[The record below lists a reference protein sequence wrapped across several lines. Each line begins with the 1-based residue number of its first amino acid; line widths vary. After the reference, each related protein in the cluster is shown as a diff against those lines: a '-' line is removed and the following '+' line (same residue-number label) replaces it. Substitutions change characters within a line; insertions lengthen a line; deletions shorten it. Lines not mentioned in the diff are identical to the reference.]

1 MTNGRRSSPKP
12 CTRCGARLDPADR
25 PIPVPDAG
33 ETLNESAGAPGWCDH
48 GMIDAMGNL
57 ARFHAAVR
65 IASLAA
71 AVVLCPTTGRV
82 ARAADFESGA
92 GDIVLRRCLEC
103 HGSADPSGG
112 LDLSRADGL
121 WAGGDSGAVVTPG
134 DPTTSL
140 IMARVIAGEM
150 PPPKDGV
157 PQPLPDGERGALRD
171 WIAAGAAW
179 PEGRVLD
186 ALERT
191 TATRGGR
198 DWWAFEPLGDGPPP
212 MVTGVSHPI
221 DAFVRDRL
229 AREGIAPAPEAER
242 RTLLRRLS
250 FDLVGLPATAEE
262 LDAFVADS
270 APDAYEKQVDRLIA
284 SPHFGERQARH
295 WLDVARF
302 AETNGYERDAE
313 KPHAWRYRDWVV
325 KAFNNDLPFDR
336 FVLEQLAGDE
346 LPDRTEETVVA
357 TGFLRLGTWDD
368 EPNDAEDYQ
377 YDRLE
382 DLVNV
387 TSTAFLG
394 LTVKCARCHDHKFD
408 SITQAD
414 YYRVAAAFWPGP
426 VHNGRAKAFGGPSA
440 EQIGFDVLGWTD
452 LGNEA
457 PPLHALKKGDR
468 HRPLAEVKAASPS
481 FVAGLAGDFPPPPAD
496 SRTTLRRTHLA
507 RWITNPKNPLTPRVI
522 VNRLW
527 QHHFG
532 QGLCRNPD
540 NVGFNGPRPEYRQ
553 LLDWLA
559 ADLVAGGWKLK
570 SLHRLIV
577 TSATYRQA
585 SVHPDLEALADRD
598 PANTLLWR
606 ADRRRLDAE
615 SLRDAILAVAG
626 ELDTRLGGP
635 SFKAPIDG
643 EALEGLSMKGGAY
656 QPSPAEECRRRSL
669 YMFTKRG
676 LIVPLMTTF
685 DMCDTTVP
693 TGKRDVSVV
702 ALQALS
708 LLNNGWVRG
717 EADACAGRVLAAA
730 IDPAARADEAWRRV
744 LGRLPTEPEKAAT
757 INHVMA
763 QMAGAPT
770 RERLAWASLCQVLF
784 NTNEFISV
792 D

>member
-1 MTNGRRSSPKP
+1 MG
-12 CTRCGARLDPADR
+12 TRRLDHPRRLAEGMLHR
-25 PIPVPDAG
+25 GSWCV
-33 ETLNESAGAPGWCDH
+33 TLVVVVVVGAAFGFPP
-48 GMIDAMGNL
+48 L
-57 ARFHAAVR
+57 
-65 IASLAA
+65 
-71 AVVLCPTTGRV
+71 
-82 ARAADFESGA
+82 RATDFETGA
-92 GDIVLRRCLEC
+92 GDVLLRRCLEC
-103 HGSADPSGG
+103 HGATDPSGG
-112 LDLSRADGL
+112 LDLSRVDGL
-121 WAGGDSGAVVTPG
+121 RAGGDSGAVVVPA
-134 DPTTSL
+134 DPAASL
-140 IMARVIAGEM
+140 LLSRVIAGEM
-150 PPPKDGV
+150 PPPKNGV
-157 PQPLPDGERGALRD
+157 EQKLPDTEIAALRE
-171 WIAAGAAW
+171 WIEAGAVW
-179 PEGRVLD
+179 PQDRILD
-186 ALERT
+186 PFERT
-191 TATRGGR
+191 TTTRGGR
-198 DWWAFEPLGDGPPP
+198 DWWAFEPLRTAPPP
-212 MVTGVSHPI
+212 VVPGISHPI

-229 AREGIAPAPEAER
+229 ARETITPAPEADR
-242 RTLLRRLS
+242 RILLRRLS
-250 FDLVGLPATAEE
+250 FDLVGLPPTADE
-262 LDAFVADS
+262 LDAFAADP
-270 APDAYEKQVDRLIA
+270 APDAYEKQVDRLLA

-313 KPHAWRYRDWVV
+313 KPHAWPYRDWVV
-325 KAFNNDLPFDR
+325 KAFNDDMPFDR

-346 LPDRTEETVVA
+346 LPDRTEATVIA

-382 DLVNV
+382 DLVHV

-414 YYRVAAAFWPGP
+414 YYRFAAAFWPGP
-426 VHNGRAKAFGGPSA
+426 VHNGRAKSLGGPSP
-440 EQIGFDVLGWTD
+440 EQLGFDVLGWTD
-452 LGNEA
+452 LGNAA

-468 HRPLAEVKAASPS
+468 QRPLAEVKAGAPS
-481 FVAGLAGDFPPPPAD
+481 FVGSLAGDFPPAPAD
-496 SRTTLRRTHLA
+496 ARTTLRRTHLA
-507 RWITNPKNPLTPRVI
+507 RWITDPKNPLTPRVI

-532 QGLCRNPD
+532 QGLCKNPD
-540 NVGFNGPRPEYRQ
+540 NLGFNGPQPSSRE
-553 LLDWLA
+553 LLDFLS
-559 ADLVAGGWKLK
+559 ADLVAGGWRLK
-570 SLHRLIV
+570 SLHRAIV

-585 SVHPDLEALADRD
+585 SVHPDETRLADRD
-598 PANTLLWR
+598 PGNTLLWR

-626 ELDTRLGGP
+626 DLDTRIGGP
-635 SFKAPIDG
+635 SFKAPIDA
-643 EALEGLSMKGGAY
+643 EALEGLSMKGSAWA
-656 QPSPAEECRRRSL
+656 PSPPEECRRRSL
-669 YMFTKRG
+669 YLFTKRG

-730 IDPAARADEAWRRV
+730 AAPEARVDDAWRRV
-744 LGRLPTEPEKAAT
+744 LGRLPTASERAAALE
-757 INHVMA
+757 HVA
-763 QMAGAPT
+763 TQSAGDPA

-784 NTNEFISV
+784 NTNEFISI

>member
-1 MTNGRRSSPKP
+1 VDWK
-12 CTRCGARLDPADR
+12 
-25 PIPVPDAG
+25 
-33 ETLNESAGAPGWCDH
+33 
-48 GMIDAMGNL
+48 
-57 ARFHAAVR
+57 R
-65 IASLAA
+65 IAATLATILGWGVVIPA
-71 AVVLCPTTGRV
+71 AIP
-82 ARAADFESGA
+82 AADFETGA
-92 GDIVLRRCLEC
+92 GDVLLRRCLEC
-103 HGSADPSGG
+103 HGASDPSGG
-112 LDLSRADGL
+112 LDLSRAEGL
-121 WAGGDSGAVVTPG
+121 LAGGDSGAV
-134 DPTTSL
+134 
-140 IMARVIAGEM
+140 IMSGNPAASPLLARVIAGEM
-150 PPPKDGV
+150 PPPKNGVDQKLTAAEIDGL
-157 PQPLPDGERGALRD
+157 QE
-171 WIAAGAAW
+171 WIAAGAVW
-179 PEGRVLD
+179 PEGRILD
-186 ALERT
+186 RFERT
-191 TATRGGR
+191 TDARGGR
-198 DWWAFEPLGDGPPP
+198 DWWAFEPLRTTPPP
-212 MVTGVSHPI
+212 TVAGVSHSI

-229 AREGIAPAPEAER
+229 AREGIAPAAAADR
-242 RTLLRRLS
+242 RVLLRRLA
-250 FDLVGLPATAEE
+250 FDLVGLPPTADEI
-262 LDAFVADS
+262 DTFAADP
-270 APDAYEKQVDRLIA
+270 APDAYEKQVDRLLA

-295 WLDVARF
+295 WLDIARF

-325 KAFNNDLPFDR
+325 KAFNDDMPFDR

-346 LPDRTEETVVA
+346 LPDRTEATAIA

-382 DLVNV
+382 DLVHV

-414 YYRVAAAFWPGP
+414 YYRLAAAFWPGP
-426 VHNGRAKAFGGPSA
+426 VHNGRAKALGGPSA
-440 EQIGFDVLGWTD
+440 EQLGFDVLGWTD
-452 LGNEA
+452 LGPEA
-457 PPLHALKKGDR
+457 APIHALKKGDR
-468 HRPLAEVKAASPS
+468 HRPLAEVKAGAPS
-481 FVAGLAGDFPPPPAD
+481 FVGTLAGDFPLPPSD

-507 RWITNPKNPLTPRVI
+507 RWITNPTNPLTPRVI

-532 QGLCRNPD
+532 QGLCKNPD
-540 NVGFNGPRPEYRQ
+540 NVGFNSPRPEYRE

-570 SLHRLIV
+570 SLHRLMV

-585 SVHPDLEALADRD
+585 SIHPDEVRRADRD
-598 PANTLLWR
+598 PGNMLLWR

-615 SLRDAILAVAG
+615 SLRDAILAVSG
-626 ELDTRLGGP
+626 DLDPRLGGP
-635 SFKAPIDG
+635 SFKAPIDA

-656 QPSPAEECRRRSL
+656 QPSPPEECRRRSL

-685 DMCDTTVP
+685 DQCDTTVP
-693 TGKRDVSVV
+693 TGKRDVSIV

-717 EADACAGRVLAAA
+717 EADASAGRVLAAA
-730 IDPAARADEAWRRV
+730 IEAGPRVDDAWRRV
-744 LGRLPTEPEKAAT
+744 LGRLPTALEKEAALA
-757 INHVMA
+757 HVTT
-763 QMAGAPT
+763 QLAGDPA

-784 NTNEFISV
+784 NTNEFLSI

>member
-1 MTNGRRSSPKP
+1 MGKHDRS
-12 CTRCGARLDPADR
+12 GA
-25 PIPVPDAG
+25 
-33 ETLNESAGAPGWCDH
+33 TS
-48 GMIDAMGNL
+48 
-57 ARFHAAVR
+57 
-65 IASLAA
+65 
-71 AVVLCPTTGRV
+71 AVVLLIAILSAFAADG
-82 ARAADFESGA
+82 AAGADFEAGA
-92 GDIVLRRCLEC
+92 GDVLLRRCLEC
-103 HGSADPSGG
+103 HGSADPAGG

-121 WAGGDSGAVVTPG
+121 SSGGDSGGVVTPG
-134 DPTTSL
+134 DPATSL
-140 IMARVIAGEM
+140 LLARVVAGEM
-150 PPPKDGV
+150 PPPKNGV
-157 PQPLPDGERGALRD
+157 DQKLPAAEIDTLRG
-171 WIAAGAAW
+171 WIASGAGW
-179 PEGRVLD
+179 PEGRILD
-186 ALERT
+186 PLERT
-191 TATRGGR
+191 TDSRGGR
-198 DWWAFEPLGDGPPP
+198 DWWAFEPLRDSPPP
-212 MVTGVSHPI
+212 TVAGVTNPI
-221 DAFVRDRL
+221 DAYVRDRL
-229 AREGIAPAPEAER
+229 AREGIEPAPEADR

-250 FDLVGLPATAEE
+250 FDLIGLPPTADQI
-262 LDAFVADS
+262 DAFVADP
-270 APDAYEKQVDRLIA
+270 AADAYEKQVDRLLT

-302 AETNGYERDAE
+302 AETSGYERDAE

-325 KAFNNDLPFDR
+325 QAFNDDMPFDR

-346 LPDRTEETVVA
+346 LPDRSEATAIA

-368 EPNDAEDYQ
+368 EPNDADDYQ

-414 YYRVAAAFWPGP
+414 YYRLAAAFWPGP
-426 VHNGRAKAFGGPSA
+426 VHNGRARALGGPSA
-440 EQIGFDVLGWTD
+440 EQLGFDVLGWTD
-452 LGNEA
+452 LGPEA
-457 PPLHALKKGDR
+457 PPIHALKKGDR
-468 HRPLAEVKAASPS
+468 HRPLAEVRAGAPS
-481 FVAGLAGDFPPPPAD
+481 FVPALAGDFPAPPAE

-507 RWITNPKNPLTPRVI
+507 HWITDPKNPLTPRVI

-540 NVGFNGPRPEYRQ
+540 NVGFNSPRPEYRD
-553 LLDWLA
+553 LLDSLA
-559 ADLVAGGWKLK
+559 AGLVAGGWRLK
-570 SLHRLIV
+570 SLHRHLV

-585 SVHPDLEALADRD
+585 SIHPDEARFADRD
-598 PANTLLWR
+598 PGNTLLWR

-615 SLRDAILAVAG
+615 SLRDAILAAAG
-626 ELDTRLGGP
+626 DLDGRIGGP

-656 QPSPAEECRRRSL
+656 QPSPPEECRRRSL

-702 ALQALS
+702 ALQARS

-730 IDPAARADEAWRRV
+730 AEPGARVDDAWRRV
-744 LGRLPTEPEKAAT
+744 LGRLPSAKEKEASLV
-757 INHVMA
+757 HVMT
-763 QMAGAPT
+763 QMAGDPA
-770 RERLAWASLCQVLF
+770 RERLGWASLCQVLF
-784 NTNEFISV
+784 NTNEFISI

>member
-1 MTNGRRSSPKP
+1 MGKHVGIR
-12 CTRCGARLDPADR
+12 AVWVAVALM
-25 PIPVPDAG
+25 VVL
-33 ETLNESAGAPGWCDH
+33 TLC
-48 GMIDAMGNL
+48 
-57 ARFHAAVR
+57 
-65 IASLAA
+65 LAA
-71 AVVLCPTTGRV
+71 GR
-82 ARAADFESGA
+82 AAAADFESGA
-92 GDIVLRRCLEC
+92 GDVLLRRCLEC
-103 HGSADPSGG
+103 HGSSDISGG
-112 LDLSRADGL
+112 LDLSRAEGL
-121 WAGGDSGAVVTPG
+121 LSGGDSGAVVTPG
-134 DPTTSL
+134 DPAASPL
-140 IMARVIAGEM
+140 LARVIAGEM
-150 PPPKDGV
+150 PPAKNGV
-157 PQPLPDGERGALRD
+157 AQKLPDAEAEALKE

-179 PEGRVLD
+179 PEGRHLD
-186 ALERT
+186 PFERT
-191 TATRGGR
+191 TDSRGGR
-198 DWWAFEPLGDGPPP
+198 DWWAFEPLRVTPPP
-212 MVTGVSHPI
+212 TVAAVSHPI

-229 AREGIAPAPEAER
+229 AREGIAPAPPADR
-242 RTLLRRLS
+242 RTLLRRLA
-250 FDLVGLPATAEE
+250 FDLVGLPPTADE
-262 LDAFVADS
+262 LDAFVADPAS
-270 APDAYEKQVDRLIA
+270 DAYEKQVDRLLA

-302 AETNGYERDAE
+302 AETSGYERDAE

-325 KAFNNDLPFDR
+325 KAFNDDMPFDR

-346 LPDRTEETVVA
+346 LPDRSEATAIA

-382 DLVNV
+382 DLVHV

-408 SITQAD
+408 AITQVD
-414 YYRVAAAFWPGP
+414 YYSIAAAFWPGP
-426 VHNGRAKAFGGPSA
+426 VHNGRAKALGGPSA

-452 LGNEA
+452 LGPAA

-468 HRPLAEVKAASPS
+468 HRPLTEVKAGAPS
-481 FVAGLAGDFPPPPAD
+481 FVGALAGDFPSPPAD

-507 RWITNPKNPLTPRVI
+507 RWITNPTNPLTPRVI

-532 QGLCRNPD
+532 HGLCRNPD
-540 NVGFNGPRPEYRQ
+540 NVGFNGPRPEYRE
-553 LLDWLA
+553 LLDSLA
-559 ADLVAGGWKLK
+559 ADLVAGGWRLK
-570 SLHRLIV
+570 ALHRLIV

-585 SVHPDLEALADRD
+585 SIHPDLETPADRD
-598 PANTLLWR
+598 PGNSLLWR

-626 ELDTRLGGP
+626 DLDPRLGGP

-656 QPSPAEECRRRSL
+656 QPSPPEECRRRSL

-693 TGKRDVSVV
+693 SGKRDVSIV

-730 IDPAARADEAWRRV
+730 AEVGPRVDDAWRRV
-744 LGRLPTEPEKAAT
+744 LGRLPSAEEKEAT
-757 INHVMA
+757 LAYVTT
-763 QMAGAPT
+763 QMAGEAA

-784 NTNEFISV
+784 NTNEFLSI

>member
-1 MTNGRRSSPKP
+1 MGSD
-12 CTRCGARLDPADR
+12 CLEPAIR
-25 PIPVPDAG
+25 P
-33 ETLNESAGAPGWCDH
+33 SAGANRFRAAW
-48 GMIDAMGNL
+48 MAL
-57 ARFHAAVR
+57 ARAIAVLSGWG
-65 IASLAA
+65 I
-71 AVVLCPTTGRV
+71 VVP
-82 ARAADFESGA
+82 AADFESGA
-92 GDIVLRRCLEC
+92 GDVFLRRCLEC
-103 HGSADPSGG
+103 HGANDPSGG
-112 LDLSRADGL
+112 LDLSRAEGL
-121 WAGGDSGAVVTPG
+121 LSGGDSGAVVTPG
-134 DPTTSL
+134 DPAASPL
-140 IMARVIAGEM
+140 LARVLAGEM
-150 PPPKDGV
+150 PPAKNGV
-157 PQPLPDGERGALRD
+157 ARKLPEAEITALKE
-171 WIAAGAAW
+171 WIAAGAPW
-179 PEGRVLD
+179 PEGRHLD
-186 ALERT
+186 PLERT
-191 TATRGGR
+191 TDSRGGR
-198 DWWAFEPLGDGPPP
+198 DWWAFEPLRATPPP
-212 MVTGVSHPI
+212 AVAGVIHPV
-221 DAFVRDRL
+221 DAFVRERL
-229 AREGIAPAPEAER
+229 AREGIAPAPEADR
-242 RTLLRRLS
+242 RVLLRRLS
-250 FDLVGLPATAEE
+250 FDLVGLPPTAAE
-262 LDAFVADS
+262 LDAFAADS
-270 APDAYEKQVDRLIA
+270 APDAYEKQVDRLLS

-313 KPHAWRYRDWVV
+313 KPQAWRYRDWVV
-325 KAFNNDLPFDR
+325 KAFNDDMPFDR

-346 LPDRTEETVVA
+346 LPDRSEATAIA

-382 DLVNV
+382 DLVHV

-408 SITQAD
+408 AITQAD
-414 YYRVAAAFWPGP
+414 YYRIAAAFWPGP
-426 VHNGRAKAFGGPSA
+426 VHNGRAKALGGPSA

-452 LGNEA
+452 LGPEA

-468 HRPLAEVKAASPS
+468 HRPLAEVRAGAPS
-481 FVAGLAGDFPPPPAD
+481 FVGPLAGDFPPPPGD

-507 RWITNPKNPLTPRVI
+507 RWITNPTNPLASRVI

-532 QGLCRNPD
+532 HGLCRNPD
-540 NVGFNGPRPEYRQ
+540 NVGFNGPRPEYRD

-570 SLHRLIV
+570 ALHRLIV

-585 SVHPDLEALADRD
+585 SIHPDLESLADRD
-598 PANTLLWR
+598 PGNALLWR
-606 ADRRRLDAE
+606 AERRRIDAE

-626 ELDTRLGGP
+626 NLDPRVGGP

-656 QPSPAEECRRRSL
+656 QPSPPEECRRRSL

-685 DMCDTTVP
+685 DQCDTTVP
-693 TGKRDVSVV
+693 TGRRDVSIV

-730 IDPAARADEAWRRV
+730 AEAGPRVDDVWQRV
-744 LGRLPTEPEKAAT
+744 LGRLPTTHEKAAALE
-757 INHVMA
+757 HVMT
-763 QMAGAPT
+763 QSAGDPA

-784 NTNEFISV
+784 NTNEFISI

>member
-1 MTNGRRSSPKP
+1 
-12 CTRCGARLDPADR
+12 
-25 PIPVPDAG
+25 
-33 ETLNESAGAPGWCDH
+33 
-48 GMIDAMGNL
+48 MGKHVRIR
-57 ARFHAAVR
+57 AASAAV
-65 IASLAA
+65 ALM
-71 AVVLCPTTGRV
+71 VVLPLCLVAGRV
-82 ARAADFESGA
+82 AAADFEAGA
-92 GDIVLRRCLEC
+92 GDVLLRRCLEC
-103 HGSADPSGG
+103 HGASDPSGG
-112 LDLSRADGL
+112 LDLSRAEGL
-121 WAGGDSGAVVTPG
+121 LAGGDSGAVVTPD
-134 DPTTSL
+134 DPAASPL
-140 IMARVIAGEM
+140 LARVIAGEM
-150 PPPKDGV
+150 PPVKNGAARK
-157 PQPLPDGERGALRD
+157 LPAAEIAALQD
-171 WIAAGAAW
+171 WIAAGAGW
-179 PEGRVLD
+179 PEGRHLD
-186 ALERT
+186 PFERT
-191 TATRGGR
+191 TDSRGGR
-198 DWWAFEPLGDGPPP
+198 DWWAFEPLRATPLP
-212 MVTGVSHPI
+212 TLAGVSHPI

-229 AREGIAPAPEAER
+229 AREGIAPAPSADR
-242 RTLLRRLS
+242 RTLLRRLA
-250 FDLVGLPATAEE
+250 FDLVGLPPTADE
-262 LDAFVADS
+262 LDAFVADP
-270 APDAYEKQVDRLIA
+270 AADAYEKQVDRLLA

-313 KPHAWRYRDWVV
+313 KPNAWRYRDWVV
-325 KAFNNDLPFDR
+325 KAFNDDMPFDR

-346 LPDRTEETVVA
+346 LPDRTEATAIA

-382 DLVNV
+382 DLVHV

-414 YYRVAAAFWPGP
+414 YYRLAAAFWPGP
-426 VHNGRAKAFGGPSA
+426 VHNGRAKALGGPSA
-440 EQIGFDVLGWTD
+440 EQLGFDVLGWTD
-452 LGNEA
+452 LGPEA
-457 PPLHALKKGDR
+457 PPIHALKKGDR
-468 HRPLAEVKAASPS
+468 HWPLAEVKAGAPS
-481 FVAGLAGDFPPPPAD
+481 FVAALAGDFPPPPAD

-507 RWITNPKNPLTPRVI
+507 RWITHPTNPLTPRVI

-540 NVGFNGPRPEYRQ
+540 NVGFNGPRPEYRDI
-553 LLDWLA
+553 LDALA
-559 ADLVAGGWKLK
+559 TDFVAGGWKLK
-570 SLHRLIV
+570 TLHRLIV

-585 SVHPDLEALADRD
+585 SIHPDREALTDRD
-598 PANTLLWR
+598 PGNALLWR

-615 SLRDAILAVAG
+615 SLRDAILAVSG
-626 ELDTRLGGP
+626 DLDPRLGGP

-656 QPSPAEECRRRSL
+656 QPSPPEECRRRSL

-685 DMCDTTVP
+685 DQCDTTVP
-693 TGKRDVSVV
+693 TGKRDVSIV

-717 EADACAGRVLAAA
+717 EADACAGLVLAAA
-730 IDPAARADEAWRRV
+730 TEAGPRVDDAWRRV
-744 LGRLPTEPEKAAT
+744 LGRLPSAEEKEASLE
-757 INHVMA
+757 HVTT
-763 QMAGAPT
+763 QMAGEAA

-784 NTNEFISV
+784 NTNEFLSI

>member
-1 MTNGRRSSPKP
+1 MLGLSLCLISG
-12 CTRCGARLDPADR
+12 GAA
-25 PIPVPDAG
+25 
-33 ETLNESAGAPGWCDH
+33 
-48 GMIDAMGNL
+48 
-57 ARFHAAVR
+57 F
-65 IASLAA
+65 
-71 AVVLCPTTGRV
+71 
-82 ARAADFESGA
+82 AADFESGA
-92 GDIVLRRCLEC
+92 GDVLLRRCLEC
-103 HGSADPSGG
+103 HGSNDSSGG

-121 WAGGDSGAVVTPG
+121 RAGGDSGAVITPG
-134 DPTTSL
+134 DPAASPL
-140 IMARVIAGEM
+140 FARVIAGEM
-150 PPPKDGV
+150 PPAKNGLAHK
-157 PQPLPDGERGALRD
+157 LPDTEIAVLQE
-171 WIAAGAAW
+171 WITAGADW
-179 PEGRVLD
+179 PAGRILD
-186 ALERT
+186 RFERT
-191 TATRGGR
+191 TDARGGR
-198 DWWAFEPLGDGPPP
+198 DWWAFEPLRAGPPP
-212 MVTGVSHPI
+212 TVAGVSHPI

-229 AREGIAPAPEAER
+229 AREGIAPAPAADR
-242 RTLLRRLS
+242 RTLLRRLA
-250 FDLVGLPATAEE
+250 FDLVGLPPTADE
-262 LDAFVADS
+262 LDAFVADP
-270 APDAYEKQVDRLIA
+270 APDAYEKQVDRLLA

-313 KPHAWRYRDWVV
+313 KPQAWRYRDWVV
-325 KAFNNDLPFDR
+325 KAFNDDMPFDR

-346 LPDRTEETVVA
+346 LPDRSEATAIA

-414 YYRVAAAFWPGP
+414 YYRLAAAFWPGP
-426 VHNGRAKAFGGPSA
+426 VHNGRAQALGGPSA

-452 LGNEA
+452 LGRDA

-468 HRPLAEVKAASPS
+468 HRPLAEVKAGAPS
-481 FVAGLAGDFPPPPAD
+481 FVGALAGDFPPPPAD

-507 RWITNPKNPLTPRVI
+507 RWITDPKNPLTPRVI
-522 VNRLW
+522 VNRVW

-540 NVGFNGPRPEYRQ
+540 NVGFNGPRPEYRD
-553 LLDWLA
+553 LLDSLA

-570 SLHRLIV
+570 SLHRHVV

-585 SVHPDLEALADRD
+585 SVHPDMVALADRD
-598 PANTLLWR
+598 PGNTLLWR

-626 ELDTRLGGP
+626 DLDARLGGP

-656 QPSPAEECRRRSL
+656 QPSPPEECRRRSL

-717 EADACAGRVLAAA
+717 EADSCAGRVLAVAA
-730 IDPAARADEAWRRV
+730 APEARIDDAWRRV
-744 LGRLPTEPEKAAT
+744 LGRLPTTHEKAAALE
-757 INHVMA
+757 HVTT
-763 QMAGAPT
+763 QSAGDPA
-770 RERLAWASLCQVLF
+770 RESLAWASLCQVLF
-784 NTNEFISV
+784 NTNEFISI

>member
-1 MTNGRRSSPKP
+1 MGRDCLAPTIRPAA
-12 CTRCGARLDPADR
+12 GAICPRVSWNVDWKRIAATLATVLGWG
-25 PIPVPDAG
+25 IVAPVPV
-33 ETLNESAGAPGWCDH
+33 P
-48 GMIDAMGNL
+48 
-57 ARFHAAVR
+57 
-65 IASLAA
+65 
-71 AVVLCPTTGRV
+71 
-82 ARAADFESGA
+82 AADFETGA
-92 GDIVLRRCLEC
+92 GDVFLRRCLEC
-103 HGSADPSGG
+103 HGANDPSAG
-112 LDLSRADGL
+112 LDLSRAEGL
-121 WAGGDSGAVVTPG
+121 LTGGDSGAVVTPG
-134 DPTTSL
+134 DPAASPL
-140 IMARVIAGEM
+140 LARVIAGEM
-150 PPPKDGV
+150 PPAKNGV
-157 PQPLPDGERGALRD
+157 ARKLPDAEAEALKE

-179 PEGRVLD
+179 PEGRHLD
-186 ALERT
+186 PFERT
-191 TATRGGR
+191 TDARGGR
-198 DWWAFEPLGDGPPP
+198 DWWAFEPLRATPPP
-212 MVTGVSHPI
+212 TVAGVSHPI

-229 AREGIAPAPEAER
+229 AREGIAPAPAADR
-242 RTLLRRLS
+242 RTLLRRLA
-250 FDLVGLPATAEE
+250 FDLVGLPPTADEI
-262 LDAFVADS
+262 DAFAADP
-270 APDAYEKQVDRLIA
+270 APDAYENQVDRLLA

-302 AETNGYERDAE
+302 AETSGYERDAE

-325 KAFNNDLPFDR
+325 KAFNDDMPFDR

-346 LPDRTEETVVA
+346 LPDRTEATAIA

-414 YYRVAAAFWPGP
+414 YYRLAAAFWPGP
-426 VHNGRAKAFGGPSA
+426 VHNGRAKTVGGPSA

-452 LGNEA
+452 LGPEA
-457 PPLHALKKGDR
+457 APIHALKKGDR
-468 HRPLAEVKAASPS
+468 HRPLAEVKAGAPS
-481 FVAGLAGDFPPPPAD
+481 FVAALAGDFPPPPAD

-507 RWITNPKNPLTPRVI
+507 RWITNPTNPLTPRVI

-532 QGLCRNPD
+532 QGLCKNPD
-540 NVGFNGPRPEYRQ
+540 NIGFNGPRPEYRD

-559 ADLVAGGWKLK
+559 ADLVAGDWKLK

-585 SVHPDLEALADRD
+585 SIHPDMETVADRD
-598 PANTLLWR
+598 PGTMLLWR

-615 SLRDAILAVAG
+615 SLRDAILAVSG
-626 ELDTRLGGP
+626 DLDPRLGGP
-635 SFKAPIDG
+635 SFKASIDA
-643 EALEGLSMKGGAY
+643 EALEGLSMKGNAWA
-656 QPSPAEECRRRSL
+656 PSPPDECRRRSL

-685 DMCDTTVP
+685 DQCDTTVP
-693 TGKRDVSVV
+693 TGKRDVSIV

-730 IDPAARADEAWRRV
+730 IEAGPRVDDAWRRV
-744 LGRLPTEPEKAAT
+744 LGRLPTAKEKEAALA
-757 INHVMA
+757 HVTT
-763 QMAGAPT
+763 QMAGDPD

-784 NTNEFISV
+784 NTNEFLSI

>member
-1 MTNGRRSSPKP
+1 VDWKRIAATLATVLGW
-12 CTRCGARLDPADR
+12 GIVA
-25 PIPVPDAG
+25 PVPV
-33 ETLNESAGAPGWCDH
+33 P
-48 GMIDAMGNL
+48 
-57 ARFHAAVR
+57 
-65 IASLAA
+65 
-71 AVVLCPTTGRV
+71 
-82 ARAADFESGA
+82 AADFETGA
-92 GDIVLRRCLEC
+92 GDVFLRRCLEC
-103 HGSADPSGG
+103 HGANDPSAG
-112 LDLSRADGL
+112 LDLSRAEGL
-121 WAGGDSGAVVTPG
+121 LTGGDSGAVVTPG
-134 DPTTSL
+134 DPAASPL
-140 IMARVIAGEM
+140 LARVIAGEM
-150 PPPKDGV
+150 PPAKNGV
-157 PQPLPDGERGALRD
+157 ARKLPDAEAEALKE

-179 PEGRVLD
+179 PEGRHLD
-186 ALERT
+186 PFERT
-191 TATRGGR
+191 TDARGGR
-198 DWWAFEPLGDGPPP
+198 DWWAFEPLRATPPP
-212 MVTGVSHPI
+212 TVAGVSHPI

-229 AREGIAPAPEAER
+229 AREGIAPAPAADR
-242 RTLLRRLS
+242 RTLLRRLA
-250 FDLVGLPATAEE
+250 FDLVGLPPTADEI
-262 LDAFVADS
+262 DAFAADP
-270 APDAYEKQVDRLIA
+270 APDAYENQVDRLLA

-302 AETNGYERDAE
+302 AETSGYERDAE

-325 KAFNNDLPFDR
+325 KAFNDDMPFDR

-346 LPDRTEETVVA
+346 LPDRTEATAIA

-414 YYRVAAAFWPGP
+414 YYRLAAAFWPGP
-426 VHNGRAKAFGGPSA
+426 VHNGRAKTVGGPSA

-452 LGNEA
+452 LGPEA
-457 PPLHALKKGDR
+457 APIHALKKGDR
-468 HRPLAEVKAASPS
+468 HRPLAEVKAGAPS
-481 FVAGLAGDFPPPPAD
+481 FVAALAGDFPPPPAD

-507 RWITNPKNPLTPRVI
+507 RWITNPTNPLTPRVI

-532 QGLCRNPD
+532 QGLCKNPD
-540 NVGFNGPRPEYRQ
+540 NIGFNGPRPEYRD

-559 ADLVAGGWKLK
+559 ADLVAGDWKLK

-585 SVHPDLEALADRD
+585 SIHPDMETVADRD
-598 PANTLLWR
+598 PGTMLLWR

-615 SLRDAILAVAG
+615 SLRDAILAVSG
-626 ELDTRLGGP
+626 DLDPRLGGP
-635 SFKAPIDG
+635 SFKASIDA
-643 EALEGLSMKGGAY
+643 EALEGLSMKGNAWA
-656 QPSPAEECRRRSL
+656 PSPPDECRRRSL

-685 DMCDTTVP
+685 DQCDTTVP
-693 TGKRDVSVV
+693 TGKRDVSIV

-730 IDPAARADEAWRRV
+730 IEAGPRVDDAWRRV
-744 LGRLPTEPEKAAT
+744 LGRLPTAKEKEAALA
-757 INHVMA
+757 HVTT
-763 QMAGAPT
+763 QMAGDPD

-784 NTNEFISV
+784 NTNEFLSI

>member
-1 MTNGRRSSPKP
+1 VRTRRGRRWFTTPAA
-12 CTRCGARLDPADR
+12 TLIGIVVGASFGF
-25 PIPVPDAG
+25 VP
-33 ETLNESAGAPGWCDH
+33 L
-48 GMIDAMGNL
+48 
-57 ARFHAAVR
+57 
-65 IASLAA
+65 
-71 AVVLCPTTGRV
+71 
-82 ARAADFESGA
+82 RAADFETGA
-92 GDIVLRRCLEC
+92 GDVLLRRCLEC
-103 HGSADPSGG
+103 HGAADPAGG
-112 LDLSRADGL
+112 LDLTRADGL
-121 WAGGDSGAVVTPG
+121 AAGGQSGAVVAPA
-134 DPTTSL
+134 DPAASL
-140 IMARVIAGEM
+140 LLSRVIAGEM
-150 PPPKDGV
+150 PPAKNGV
-157 PQPLPDGERGALRD
+157 DQKLPDTEIAALRE
-171 WIAAGAAW
+171 WIAAGAVW
-179 PEGRVLD
+179 PAGRVLD
-186 ALERT
+186 PFERT
-191 TATRGGR
+191 TLARGGR
-198 DWWAFEPLGDGPPP
+198 DWWAFEPLRTTPPP
-212 MVTGVSHPI
+212 IVPGVSHPI

-229 AREGIAPAPEAER
+229 ARENITPAPEADR
-242 RTLLRRLS
+242 RVLLRRLA
-250 FDLVGLPATAEE
+250 FDLVGLPPTADE
-262 LDAFVADS
+262 LDAFAADP
-270 APDAYEKQVDRLIA
+270 AADAYEKQVDRLLA

-313 KPHAWRYRDWVV
+313 KPQAWRYRDWVV
-325 KAFNNDLPFDR
+325 TAFNDDMPFDR

-346 LPDRTEETVVA
+346 LPDRTERTAIA

-408 SITQAD
+408 AITQAD
-414 YYRVAAAFWPGP
+414 YYRIAAAFWPGP
-426 VHNGRAKAFGGPSA
+426 VHNGRAKALGGPSA
-440 EQIGFDVLGWTD
+440 EQLGFDVLGWTD
-452 LGNEA
+452 LGNDA

-468 HRPLAEVKAASPS
+468 HRPLAEVKAGAPS
-481 FVAGLAGDFPPPPAD
+481 FVGPLAGDFPPPPAD
-496 SRTTLRRTHLA
+496 ARTTLRRTHLA
-507 RWITNPKNPLTPRVI
+507 RWITDPRNPLTPRVI

-540 NVGFNGPRPEYRQ
+540 NLGFNGPQPSSRG
-553 LLDWLA
+553 LLDFLA
-559 ADLVAGGWKLK
+559 ADLVAGGWRLK
-570 SLHRLIV
+570 SLHRSIV

-585 SVHPDLEALADRD
+585 SVHPDEAALAERD
-598 PANTLLWR
+598 PGNALLWR

-626 ELDTRLGGP
+626 DLDARIGGP
-635 SFKAPIDG
+635 SFKAPIDA
-643 EALEGLSMKGGAY
+643 EALEGLSMKGNAWA
-656 QPSPAEECRRRSL
+656 PSPPEECRRRSL
-669 YMFTKRG
+669 YLYTKRG

-717 EADACAGRVLAAA
+717 EAEACAGRVLAAA
-730 IDPAARADEAWRRV
+730 AAPEARVDEAWRRI
-744 LGRLPTEPEKAAT
+744 LGRLPTPSEKGASLG
-757 INHVMA
+757 HVTA
-763 QMAGAPT
+763 QSAGDPA